1 MLPYRDSRVTQ
12 IVLGVFFVVLLGY
25 TYFEAQGLLFGPT
38 IDVSAPAEVYEPY
51 VIISGKA
58 ERISSLSMNGQGL
71 NVTESGSFSAPYL
84 LAPGYN
90 RIVLD
95 AKDKYGR
102 TRSQILQIVYVAP
115 SSTLPALNAT
125 STILSATSTANSTS
139 TRTP

>member
-1 MLPYRDSRVTQ
+1 MLPYRDSRMTQ
-12 IVLGVFFVVLLGY
+12 IVLGIFFIVLSGY
-25 TYFEAQGLLFGPT
+25 AYFEAQGLLFGPT
-38 IDVSAPAEVYEPY
+38 IDVSAPTEVYEPY

-71 NVTESGSFSAPYL
+71 NVTENGSFSAPYL

-102 TRSQILQIVYVAP
+102 TRSQILQIVYVASA
-115 SSTLPALNAT
+115 SSASVLSAT
-125 STILSATSTANSTS
+125 STILLATSTVNSTS